1 MLRNFYSSLNASSF
15 VIFMHLAHQQVSG
28 ISSFFC
34 SCFERV
40 VPSGMAPTPRTEKW
54 RNSKAR
60 YLLEQDLV
68 SGAIPLESSAMK
80 PSDVYMQRH
89 EFSSFEYKHFRDRLR
104 ELRKN
109 ILAQKDCAI
118 SDHEALIH
126 DRQMHP
132 KPVKNHRGEPR
143 WEGSEAERLLR
154 LDMDAGL
161 HNMMKPKDL
170 YVTRVEYSNSYP
182 LFVFRKHIYQ
192 EEQRRKFLA
201 HYYAKQQQKI
211 INHLP

>member
-1 MLRNFYSSLNASSF
+1 
-15 VIFMHLAHQQVSG
+15 
-28 ISSFFC
+28 
-34 SCFERV
+34 
-40 VPSGMAPTPRTEKW
+40 MAPTPRTEKW

-68 SGAIPLESSAMK
+68 SGAIPLESSEMK
-80 PSDVYMQRH
+80 PCDVYMQRH
-89 EFSSFEYKHFRDRLR
+89 EFSSFDYQHFRDRLR

-109 ILAQKDCAI
+109 ILAQKDRAI
-118 SDHEALIH
+118 SDCEAFIH
-126 DRQMHP
+126 DRQMYP
-132 KPVKNHRGEPR
+132 KPDENHRGDPR

-161 HNMMKPKDL
+161 HNIMKPKDL
-170 YVTRVEYSNSYP
+170 YQTRVEYNNNYP

-201 HYYAKQQQKI
+201 HYYAKQQKKRI
-211 INHLP
+211 INNLS